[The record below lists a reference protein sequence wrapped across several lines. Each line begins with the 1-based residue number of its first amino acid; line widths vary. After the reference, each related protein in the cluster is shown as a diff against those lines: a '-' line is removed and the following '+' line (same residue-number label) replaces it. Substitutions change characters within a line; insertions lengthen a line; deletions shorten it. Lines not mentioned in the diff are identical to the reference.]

1 MGGSGS
7 SRQAAPKLPKGK
19 YRLWGDV
26 VSRDTSEP
34 PKKQARSKGDASV
47 TLQTR
52 PLKKLLPL
60 KVRLLVKIQQTVLAG
75 KTQ

>member
-34 PKKQARSKGDASV
+34 PKKQARSKGDASISNAADTV
-47 TLQTR
+47 E
-52 PLKKLLPL
+52 PD
-60 KVRLLVKIQQTVLAG
+60 VRAPVVKAVASEI
-75 KTQ
+75 